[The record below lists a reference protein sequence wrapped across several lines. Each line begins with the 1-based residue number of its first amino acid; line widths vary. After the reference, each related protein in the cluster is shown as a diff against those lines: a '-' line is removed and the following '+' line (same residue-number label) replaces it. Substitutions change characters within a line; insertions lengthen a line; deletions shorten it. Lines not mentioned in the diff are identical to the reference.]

1 MYVVGPDE
9 AVAVTEF
16 RSQPGSVIG
25 AVGRSGV
32 HQLDGRKTLVEVL
45 SMAGGLSE
53 DAGPS
58 VTITRRL
65 EWGRIPLADAAE
77 DATGGF
83 SVAQIDVKSLLE
95 ARNPK

>member
-1 MYVVGPDE
+1 
-9 AVAVTEF
+9 
-16 RSQPGSVIG
+16 
-25 AVGRSGV
+25 
-32 HQLDGRKTLVEVL
+32 
-45 SMAGGLSE
+45 MAGGLSE

-95 ARNPK
+95 APAVPNAALRTAAARFKKAVKDGSLIP